1 MVFCPLA
8 PFELIKRRYGCDI
21 WSGGTDY
28 SAVDNPGRPLLRGDC
43 PRRDRSTNVT
53 QIKPGLHLPVSVDH
67 LKLLILIPWT
77 LEPPANCGLFAIA
90 FATALAYGEQPGH
103 CLFDQNKVR
112 QHQLKPLQDG
122 EMTPLPLKKNRRN
135 GRRVKTWNTIQIR
148 CTCRMLTVWERVS
161 CMTGLLFASER
172 LQYMLP
178 RFIVDCL

>member
-1 MVFCPLA
+1 MDTVPRLHWYNCH
-8 PFELIKRRYGCDI
+8 
-21 WSGGTDY
+21 
-28 SAVDNPGRPLLRGDC
+28 AVDSPPSKVFPPDC
-43 PRRDRSTNVT
+43 PRQNNRS
-53 QIKPGLHLPVSVDH
+53 PGTKYRSHTWSPLAADG
-67 LKLLILIPWT
+67 
-77 LEPPANCGLFAIA
+77 PPCCRLWPFAIA

-103 CLFDQNKVR
+103 CPFNQNKVR
-112 QHQLKPLQDG
+112 QHQLKSLQDG

-135 GRRVKTWNTIQIR
+135 GRRVKTWNTIETR